1 MCKAVR
7 GPAEAGC
14 RNRSDIK
21 IINQNL
27 SGRAVLKA
35 HRPELFLTPENRI
48 LPGCLQRMEQKIQKV
63 FYYLVERAWYLL

>member
-35 HRPELFLTPENRI
+35 HRPERFFLNPGNRI
-48 LPGCLQRMEQKIQKV
+48 LPAVYIECKKKHKV
-63 FYYLVERAWYLL
+63 FHYRVERAWYLL